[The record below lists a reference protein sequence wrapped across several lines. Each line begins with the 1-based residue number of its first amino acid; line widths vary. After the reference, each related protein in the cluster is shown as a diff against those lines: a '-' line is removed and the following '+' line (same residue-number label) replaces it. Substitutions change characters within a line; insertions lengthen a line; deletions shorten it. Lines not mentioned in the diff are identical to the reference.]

1 VVTGV
6 KGTVAEK
13 RSGLKKLIFPGCVL
27 MIYGIVFVINP
38 AGAAMAFRS
47 STAILLQPHD
57 TVRLGFHAHGF
68 YESIFKTDA
77 YRQIPR

>member
-1 VVTGV
+1 MKTEGN
-6 KGTVAEK
+6 GIFAEK

-47 STAILLQPHD
+47 STAGLRNLMIP
-57 TVRLGFHAHGF
+57 LGLVFMLMVL
-68 YESIFKTDA
+68 
-77 YRQIPR
+77 